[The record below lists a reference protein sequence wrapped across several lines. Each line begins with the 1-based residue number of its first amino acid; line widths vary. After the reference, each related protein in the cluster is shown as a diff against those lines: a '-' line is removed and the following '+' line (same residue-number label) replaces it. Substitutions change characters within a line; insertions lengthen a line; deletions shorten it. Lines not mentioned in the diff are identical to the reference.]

1 MENELVVQGISAYL
15 AKPAIRENIE
25 SVIGKEHATA
35 FISDVVACVQ
45 QTPALA
51 KCTNKSILSAGLVAK
66 SINLPLT
73 PQLGYCYMVPYD
85 NKKVVEVDGRK
96 QTTYIKEAQFQM
108 GYKGYVQLALRSGS
122 YRKLLATDVRKG
134 EVVEQNPFDD
144 YWTMVA
150 IPFEKRKE
158 KNDKGEWMVPII
170 GYYAK
175 YELNN
180 GFVKDLYMSAEDM
193 KAFAIKYSKAYRSD
207 MDKHTTYS
215 FWTTKYED
223 MAKKTVL
230 RQLLSKWGLLT
241 PELQKAY
248 ECDMAVIDENGNPE
262 YVDNKPDDT
271 EPTVNPMGDV
281 IEDADFRE
289 ITAQADEVFK

>member
-85 NKKVVEVDGRK
+85 NKKVAEVDGKK

>member
-85 NKKVVEVDGRK
+85 NKKVAEVDGRK